1 LGPAAAGINFISFNP
16 VTSFSSHEEDKTI
29 YYEDDEVCKGLE
41 TTYHNQINLD
51 LKPFQTSKITEKMLD
66 EAYQKYSEQ
75 AFFLHIR
82 DNHFYVYIGDKIRND
97 VVKVLRLLRFSK
109 TRFVFGMPPPAG
121 LPTSFRALVE
131 TMSEFRTILKKIN
144 ALLHEVS
151 IDDGSITNLIS
162 AKASMPEEICS
173 SVNLS

>member
-1 LGPAAAGINFISFNP
+1 M
-16 VTSFSSHEEDKTI
+16 VDKTHSAFIRHVVDARPTMEETI
-29 YYEDDEVCKGLE
+29 YDIATGDTWLGYDALENGLVDRIITSDE
-41 TTYHNQINLD
+41 
-51 LKPFQTSKITEKMLD
+51 
-66 EAYQKYSEQ
+66 
-75 AFFLHIR
+75 
-82 DNHFYVYIGDKIRND
+82 YIGEKIRND
-97 VVKVLRLLRFSK
+97 VKVLRLLRFSK